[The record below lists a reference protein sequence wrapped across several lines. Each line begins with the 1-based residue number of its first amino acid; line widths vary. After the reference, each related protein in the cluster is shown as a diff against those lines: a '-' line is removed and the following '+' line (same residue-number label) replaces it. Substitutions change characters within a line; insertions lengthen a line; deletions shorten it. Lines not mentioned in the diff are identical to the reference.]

1 MRELVLKGTSER
13 LRPVLLT
20 AGAAALGFLPM
31 AISTSAGAEVQRPL
45 ATVVIGGLVTS
56 TLLTMLALPLLYA
69 VVDDIKGIKLWPP
82 GIKRHR
88 AASLILLLL
97 LPSLAIGQTQVSA
110 KAEATHFT
118 LSDVLTIAYE
128 NNNELKAYRLKAE
141 ESKALIKT
149 AYNIDKTSLY
159 YNYDENNIAFNGYPI
174 GVIGAEQRFEFPT
187 VYFARKRAN
196 TLAYDMSLNEFER
209 KKKLLSRDL
218 SQAYY
223 KLLFTQNRHKVY
235 SRVDSLYSRVSIAAK
250 SSHDQGSLSRLEML
264 NAQLSYEE
272 VHLELTQMQRDI
284 DIALT
289 NLKTLMNY
297 EGAFTLPDEPQ
308 DLLFV
313 RSDSVESDPGY
324 IFWQKAT
331 IMLGEE
337 LKLEKNMLPVRIY
350 KEQKVNTGQC

>member
-56 TLLTMLALPLLYA
+56 TLLIMLALP
-69 VVDDIKGIKLWPP
+69 
-82 GIKRHR
+82 
-88 AASLILLLL
+88 L
-97 LPSLAIGQTQVSA
+97 LPSLAIGQTQVSG
-110 KAEATHFT
+110 KAEATQFT
-118 LSDVLTIAYE
+118 LSDVLSIAYE

-174 GVIGAEQRFEFPT
+174 CVIGAEQRFEFPT

-196 TLAYDMSLNEFER
+196 TLAY
-209 KKKLLSRDL
+209 
-218 SQAYY
+218 Y
-223 KLLFTQNRHKVY
+223 KLLFTQNRHLVY

-264 NAQLSYEE
+264 NARLSYEE